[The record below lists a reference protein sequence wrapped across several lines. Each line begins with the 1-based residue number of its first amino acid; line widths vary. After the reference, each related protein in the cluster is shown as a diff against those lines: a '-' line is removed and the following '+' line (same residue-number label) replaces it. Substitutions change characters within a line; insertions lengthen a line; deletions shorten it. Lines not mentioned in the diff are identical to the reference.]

1 MRNALVYNAVMTT
14 HKPAHA
20 LLAAAFCLAA
30 APLFAADGVLIVE
43 KTTTSGNTKTNQ
55 IQIEKERMRAESD
68 TQTVVF
74 DGTKQVLW
82 LINDGRK
89 SYSEMTKADVDRMGG
104 QLNDAMAKMQEQ
116 LKSLPPEQRAQI
128 EAMMKGR
135 GMPGMAGGA
144 AAPKTEYRKTGT
156 DKVGAWTCDKYEGTR
171 GGQKVTELC
180 TVDPKVLG
188 LAMSDFQVSKQLV
201 EFFGKL
207 VPQGADRHVRRRHAG
222 GTGLQRRAGPPHR
235 VQQRPAAVGFRSDAG
250 EPAELPGVGVRAAGG
265 LSEGSLRRGTRNG
278 PSGSAHAPQQRPRRR
293 RSTPATAR
301 QTSGAL
307 EATCDPPA

>member
-1 MRNALVYNAVMTT
+1 MTRCSALVYNALMTSIR
-14 HKPAHA
+14 PAQA

-30 APLFAADGVLIVE
+30 SPLFAADGVLIVE
-43 KTTTSGNTKTNQ
+43 KTTSGGNTKTNQ

-68 TQTVVF
+68 SQTVVF
-74 DGTKQVLW
+74 DGAKQVLW

-116 LKSLPPEQRAQI
+116 LKNLPPEQRAQI

-144 AAPKTEYRKTGT
+144 AAGKTEYRKTGT
-156 DKVGAWTCDKYEGTR
+156 DKVGAWACDKYEGTR

-188 LAMSDFQVSKQLV
+188 FAMSDFQVSKQLM
-201 EFFGKL
+201 EFFSKI
-207 VPQGADRHVRRRHAG
+207 VPQGADRMFAVGTPEEQGFSGVPVRRIAFNNGQQQSVSEVTQASRQNFPASTFDLPAG
-222 GTGLQRRAGPPHR
+222 YQKEALGAGR
-235 VQQRPAAVGFRSDAG
+235 GRP
-250 EPAELPGVGVRAAGG
+250 
-265 LSEGSLRRGTRNG
+265 
-278 PSGSAHAPQQRPRRR
+278 
-293 RSTPATAR
+293 
-301 QTSGAL
+301 
-307 EATCDPPA
+307 

>member
-1 MRNALVYNAVMTT
+1 MTSIR
-14 HKPAHA
+14 PAQA
-20 LLAAAFCLAA
+20 LLAAAFCFAA
-30 APLFAADGVLIVE
+30 SPLFAADGVLIVE
-43 KTTTSGNTKTNQ
+43 KTTTGGSTKTNQ

-116 LKSLPPEQRAQI
+116 LKNLPPEQRAQI

-135 GMPGMAGGA
+135 GMPMAGGA
-144 AAPKTEYRKTGT
+144 QAPKTEYRKTGT
-156 DKVGAWTCDKYEGTR
+156 DKVGAWACDKYEGTR

-188 LAMSDFQVSKQLV
+188 FAMSDFQVSKQLM
-201 EFFGKL
+201 EFFSKI
-207 VPQGADRHVRRRHAG
+207 VPQGADRMFAIGTPEEQGFSGVPVRRIAFSNG
-222 GTGLQRRAGPPHR
+222 
-235 VQQRPAAVGFRSDAG
+235 QQQSVSEVTQATRQNFPASTF
-250 EPAELPGVGVRAAGG
+250 ELPAGYQKEALG
-265 LSEGSLRRGTRNG
+265 AGRG
-278 PSGSAHAPQQRPRRR
+278 RP
-293 RSTPATAR
+293 
-301 QTSGAL
+301 
-307 EATCDPPA
+307 